1 MNIQL
6 ERGLP
11 AQNKSDRA
19 GHLTTKLRL
28 YAHPATFCV
37 IRDQRK
43 PRIRY
48 NKLILISS
56 PLISEFIMASVLK
69 DKDEMESAISKLAID
84 SAKAA
89 PKGKAKAKKPVADS
103 WEDEDVSDEEDED
116 DQATDKEAEEAG
128 TSTPSSLATP
138 AVPPPT
144 PASPLGYDSP
154 HEWASLGSQSHSQS
168 HSQSQSQSPMA
179 TSASGSGAGTPAKRP
194 EKTDA
199 VARRMIAAGL
209 GLKAPRQTEE
219 QRAYQRSVREQEKKR
234 RDAERAEEERQ
245 KELAEKAKAAV
256 WDD

>member
-1 MNIQL
+1 
-6 ERGLP
+6 
-11 AQNKSDRA
+11 
-19 GHLTTKLRL
+19 
-28 YAHPATFCV
+28 
-37 IRDQRK
+37 
-43 PRIRY
+43 
-48 NKLILISS
+48 
-56 PLISEFIMASVLK
+56 MASVLK

-89 PKGKAKAKKPVADS
+89 SKGKAAKAKKPVADS
-103 WEDEDVSDEEDED
+103 WEDEDVSDEEGED
-116 DQATDKEAEEAG
+116 DQATDKDDADVEAG

-154 HEWASLGSQSHSQS
+154 HEWASLGSQSQ
-168 HSQSQSQSPMA
+168 SQSQSQSPMA

>member
-1 MNIQL
+1 
-6 ERGLP
+6 
-11 AQNKSDRA
+11 
-19 GHLTTKLRL
+19 
-28 YAHPATFCV
+28 
-37 IRDQRK
+37 
-43 PRIRY
+43 
-48 NKLILISS
+48 
-56 PLISEFIMASVLK
+56 MASVLK

-89 PKGKAKAKKPVADS
+89 SKGKAKAKKQLVADS
-103 WEDEDVSDEEDED
+103 WEDEDVSDEED

-128 TSTPSSLATP
+128 TSTPSSLTTP

-154 HEWASLGSQSHSQS
+154 HEWASLGSQSHSQ
-168 HSQSQSQSPMA
+168 SQSQSQSPMA

-245 KELAEKAKAAV
+245 RELADKAKAAV

>member
-1 MNIQL
+1 
-6 ERGLP
+6 
-11 AQNKSDRA
+11 
-19 GHLTTKLRL
+19 
-28 YAHPATFCV
+28 
-37 IRDQRK
+37 
-43 PRIRY
+43 
-48 NKLILISS
+48 
-56 PLISEFIMASVLK
+56 MASVLK

-103 WEDEDVSDEEDED
+103 WEDEDVSDEEDKD
-116 DQATDKEAEEAG
+116 DQATDKDDADAEAG

-154 HEWASLGSQSHSQS
+154 HEWASLGSQSQ
-168 HSQSQSQSPMA
+168 SQSQSQSPMA

>member
-1 MNIQL
+1 
-6 ERGLP
+6 
-11 AQNKSDRA
+11 
-19 GHLTTKLRL
+19 
-28 YAHPATFCV
+28 
-37 IRDQRK
+37 
-43 PRIRY
+43 
-48 NKLILISS
+48 
-56 PLISEFIMASVLK
+56 MASIPK
-69 DKDEMESAISKLAID
+69 NKEEMEATLSKLAIGP
-84 SAKAA
+84 AKAA
-89 PKGKAKAKKPVADS
+89 PKGKPKNKTPVADS
-103 WEDEDVSDEEDED
+103 WEDEDVSDEEDG
-116 DQATDKEAEEAG
+116 QATDKDAEAG
-128 TSTPSSLATP
+128 ASTPSSLATP

-154 HEWASLGSQSHSQS
+154 HEWASLGSQSQ
-168 HSQSQSQSPMA
+168 SQSQSQSPMA

-245 KELAEKAKAAV
+245 REQADKAKAAV

>member
-1 MNIQL
+1 
-6 ERGLP
+6 
-11 AQNKSDRA
+11 
-19 GHLTTKLRL
+19 
-28 YAHPATFCV
+28 
-37 IRDQRK
+37 
-43 PRIRY
+43 
-48 NKLILISS
+48 
-56 PLISEFIMASVLK
+56 MASVLK

-103 WEDEDVSDEEDED
+103 WEDEDVSDEEDKD
-116 DQATDKEAEEAG
+116 DQTTDKDDADVEAG

-154 HEWASLGSQSHSQS
+154 HEWASLGSQSQ
-168 HSQSQSQSPMA
+168 SQSQSQSPMA